1 MKIEWFTVPKQSS
14 ENEILNLPLTANIGN
29 SDSFVWETFFIDIF
43 HDSMNRFIEE
53 IKEAFSQD
61 NFWSNFSIH
70 DPKELPKGVDALESC
85 DQRELEELI
94 LHYGIDKLNYFIG
107 SQNFEKEDINKKN
120 LKFNDRF

>member
-1 MKIEWFTVPKQSS
+1 MKIEWFTVPKQSA

-43 HDSMNRFIEE
+43 LDSMNRFIEE

-70 DPKELPKGVDALESC
+70 DPKELP
-85 DQRELEELI
+85 
-94 LHYGIDKLNYFIG
+94 
-107 SQNFEKEDINKKN
+107 
-120 LKFNDRF
+120 

>member
-1 MKIEWFTVPKQSS
+1 MKIEWFTVPKQSA

-70 DPKELPKGVDALESC
+70 DSKELPKGVDALESC

-107 SQNFEKEDINKKN
+107 NQNFEKEDINKKK